1 MSVCNVEYLSLS
13 TFSSYRYSLHFK
25 YTQQC
30 QEFYF
35 TTKMLLLTN
44 YIAEYCTFKQMGIS
58 DFKSPHATQLVN
70 SVGTGKT

>member
-1 MSVCNVEYLSLS
+1 
-13 TFSSYRYSLHFK
+13 
-25 YTQQC
+25 
-30 QEFYF
+30 
-35 TTKMLLLTN
+35 MLLLTN